1 METLVFTP
9 PWWSLANK
17 EIMIDRQGNFGNI
30 YTGDE
35 ASAARYI
42 ECRNLPLAKE
52 LLYNPNLTEYTDSYD
67 GRNKEPTIFPAK
79 VPLVL
84 ILGAEGIAVG
94 MATKILPHNYH
105 EVIGAVKA
113 AIRGESFELYPDF
126 ITKGIMDAKGYEDGR
141 GSVRVRAKLDTK
153 DPKKITIREIPYGTS
168 TESLINSIENAAKKG
183 KVKIATIND
192 FTAEDVEIEIKFLGG
207 YTPKTWLTP
216 STPSQTVK

>member
-1 METLVFTP
+1 MAYVKNLFNTNFMEYASYVIKDRAIPHLIDGLKPVQRRILHSLFEMDDGKFHKVANVVGHCMKYHPHGDASIYSALVV
-9 PWWSLANK
+9 LANK

-94 MATKILPHNYH
+94 MATKSSPTTTTRL
-105 EVIGAVKA
+105 
-113 AIRGESFELYPDF
+113 
-126 ITKGIMDAKGYEDGR
+126 
-141 GSVRVRAKLDTK
+141 
-153 DPKKITIREIPYGTS
+153 
-168 TESLINSIENAAKKG
+168 
-183 KVKIATIND
+183 
-192 FTAEDVEIEIKFLGG
+192 
-207 YTPKTWLTP
+207 
-216 STPSQTVK
+216 